1 MKKTIA
7 LLTLVLTAALTFS
20 ACSPDAASAQEPAA
34 KAAPA
39 TVATPIVRTIA
50 MTQSYPAQVEAIER
64 VELQPQVSGALEAV
78 NFTEGSFVRRGQVLF
93 RIDRRPY
100 AAALAEAE
108 AALAQAEADAEA
120 TLREGSRAARLV
132 EKKAIS
138 QEDADRRQASAGV
151 AKARVAAAQAAVE
164 RARLTLSYTEVRSP
178 ISGRVGR
185 AEMTRG
191 NLVSPQTRLAVIVAT
206 DPVYVRFDVDE
217 NTLASYLGKGTGRWR
232 VRFAQ
237 QGAVTSLPAE
247 VAFVENEVGRGTG
260 TLRIR
265 ARLANAG
272 GTVIPGM
279 YGTATLTFGEEKDAI
294 LVRDEAIGAD
304 QGQRFVL
311 VADDKNVLQYRP
323 VTLGAR
329 EGDLRVVKSGLTA
342 SDRVV
347 INGLFRLRPGMPVA
361 PSLSSMEAKPATE
374 KAS

>member
-7 LLTLVLTAALTFS
+7 LISLVLTAALTFS
-20 ACSPDAASAQEPAA
+20 ACSPDAVNAQELA
-34 KAAPA
+34 KASPA
-39 TVATPIVRTIA
+39 TVATPVVRTIA
-50 MTQSYPAQVEAIER
+50 ITQSYPAQVEAIER
-64 VELQPQVSGALEAV
+64 VELRPPVSGALEAV
-78 NFTEGSFVRRGQVLF
+78 NFTEGALVRRGQVLF
-93 RIDRRPY
+93 RIDGRPY

-132 EKKAIS
+132 EKQAIS
-138 QEDADRRQASAGV
+138 REDADRRQASAGV
-151 AKARVAAAQAAVE
+151 ARARVAAARAAVE
-164 RARLTLSYTEVRSP
+164 RARLTLSFTEVRSP
-178 ISGRVGR
+178 ISGRIGR
-185 AEMTRG
+185 AETTRG

-206 DPVYVRFDVDE
+206 NPVYVRFDVDE

-232 VRFAQ
+232 VQFAQ
-237 QGAVTSLPAE
+237 QGSPTRIPAE
-247 VAFVENEVGRGTG
+247 VAFVENEIGRGTG

-265 ARLANAG
+265 ARLANAN

-279 YGTATLTFGEEKDAI
+279 YGTAILTIGEEKNAI

-329 EGDLRVVKSGLTA
+329 ERDLRVVKSGLAA

-361 PSLSSMEAKPATE
+361 PSLSSMEAKAATE